1 MREHSGHK
9 NSNNDRNPTLRDAEK
24 KKGVSGEAELEDVLA
39 DKAPSRLS
47 TAKPGH

>member
-24 KKGVSGEAELEDVLA
+24 AKGRSGEAEAATKNSPNE
-39 DKAPSRLS
+39 
-47 TAKPGH
+47 KPGPR